1 MASSGLDPTP
11 DCWRRQRARTD
22 RHGKE
27 VPSGVQEVPPDVSGA
42 PQDAAPVPLLELDK
56 LPEDI
61 LCYIHSLLPLT
72 DAARAACVS
81 HRFLHSWRCFPNL
94 TFNQTT
100 FGLNKVTSLASY
112 EKAAKNHFDRIGHII
127 RNHSGIGV
135 KTLKLGVRY
144 CSKVITAQHLNI
156 WLQATIRSGIL
167 EISVKLPLDYSPEYN
182 FTCSVLSC
190 AGSSLQYISLF
201 SCAFHPTL
209 RIGYLKS
216 LKGVYLSHVHTTG
229 EELGCL
235 FSSTASLEYIH
246 LTSCNEI
253 TFLNIPS
260 HLQALSILMVFACT
274 SLQII
279 EIYAPN
285 LTRFCFAGPPIEILT
300 NNSLQLKYMR
310 MCGTYWSGM
319 IQYARTKLQ
328 SIAPKLQTL
337 SLTSSQE
344 TFNTPVLHG
353 KFFHLKRLSIYFFGI
368 GFQSYDYFSLVSFL
382 EACPALETFFLYAGE
397 YDNAGQDTTP
407 QDSNADSLHIR
418 QIPEFQHANLKKV
431 SIQRFSSAK
440 SLIELTCQIIEN
452 TPSLRCLELNT
463 TRDLFPSSWYTSGYK
478 EPHEE

>member
-1 MASSGLDPTP
+1 M
-11 DCWRRQRARTD
+11 C
-22 RHGKE
+22 H
-27 VPSGVQEVPPDVSGA
+27 
-42 PQDAAPVPLLELDK
+42 
-56 LPEDI
+56 
-61 LCYIHSLLPLT
+61 IHSLLPLP

-94 TFNQTT
+94 TFYQTT
-100 FGLNKVTSLASY
+100 FGFNKGTSY
-112 EKAAKNHFDRIGHII
+112 EREKNFIDRIDHII
-127 RNHSGIGV
+127 RNHSGVGV
-135 KTLKLGVRY
+135 KTLILDVSHCG
-144 CSKVITAQHLNI
+144 KVITAQHLDI
-156 WLQATIRSGIL
+156 WLQAIISSGIL
-167 EISVKLPLDYSPEYN
+167 KIYVELPPHYSPEYN
-182 FTCSVLSC
+182 LPCSLLSC
-190 AGSSLQYISLF
+190 AGSSLQSISLF

-216 LKGVYLSHVHTTG
+216 LKGVYLNHVHTTG

-344 TFNTPVLHG
+344 VSKSKLLTYSVYTVELG
-353 KFFHLKRLSIYFFGI
+353 TSI
-368 GFQSYDYFSLVSFL
+368 FSL
-382 EACPALETFFLYAGE
+382 
-397 YDNAGQDTTP
+397 TP
-407 QDSNADSLHIR
+407 
-418 QIPEFQHANLKKV
+418 
-431 SIQRFSSAK
+431 
-440 SLIELTCQIIEN
+440 
-452 TPSLRCLELNT
+452 LNI
-463 TRDLFPSSWYTSGYK
+463 Y
-478 EPHEE
+478 